1 MADIVSRKEDHLN
14 IVLSGTAAGRPG
26 STGLDGVR
34 FEHVALPEI
43 SLDEIDLSARFLG
56 RTLSAPL
63 LISSMTGGV
72 ARAVPINAH
81 LAEAAGV
88 LGIAFAVGSQRVALE
103 EGAAAGFDRSLRDKA
118 GAVPILANF
127 GAAQL
132 GRWDGA
138 DAARRAVEMIDAD
151 ALIIHLN
158 PLQEALQPGG
168 DRDWRGLLGEIE
180 CLARAGETP
189 IIVKEVGAGIS
200 GSLVRKLV
208 DAGVTAVDVA
218 GAGGTSWA
226 AVEGARTGDPV
237 ARAIAAPFADWG
249 IPTGYAIADVRRMCP
264 ETTVI
269 ASGGIRHGLDVARA
283 VRLGADLA
291 GTAAGVLEA
300 AMTSTAAVVA
310 HFEGIIGALRVA
322 CFCTGSHNLAALR
335 KARLL
340 EPGGPQGR
348 PDGES

>member
-1 MADIVSRKEDHLN
+1 
-14 IVLSGTAAGRPG
+14 
-26 STGLDGVR
+26 VR

-72 ARAVPINAH
+72 ARAVHINAH
-81 LAEAAGV
+81 LAEAAGA

-118 GAVPILANF
+118 GAAPILANF

-132 GRWDGA
+132 RRRDGR

-180 CLARAGETP
+180 RLARTGAAP
-189 IIVKEVGAGIS
+189 VVVKEVGAGIS
-200 GSLVRKLV
+200 GALARRLV
-208 DAGVTAVDVA
+208 DAGVAAVDVA
-218 GAGGTSWA
+218 GSGGTSWA
-226 AVEGARTGDPV
+226 AVEGARAEDPV
-237 ARAIAAPFADWG
+237 ARAMAAPFSDWG
-249 IPTGYAIADVRRMCP
+249 IPTAYAIADVRAMCP
-264 ETTVI
+264 ETCVI

-283 VRLGADLA
+283 IRLGADLA

-300 AMTSTAAVVA
+300 AMTSTAAVVT
-310 HFEGIIGALRVA
+310 HFEGVIGALRVA
-322 CFCTGSHNLAALR
+322 CFCTGSRDLAALR
-335 KARLL
+335 QARLL
-340 EPGGPQGR
+340 QPGAPAGR
-348 PDGES
+348 SDGES